1 MRKDKF
7 QNNKAILF
15 SESYSSKNTD
25 KMNKILIV
33 EFWFGVTVTSLTRK
47 CLSKSIEKADEYKNI
62 FILKKLMSLLLV
74 WVELLL

>member
-33 EFWFGVTVTSLTRK
+33 DNFFFFVAEH
-47 CLSKSIEKADEYKNI
+47 
-62 FILKKLMSLLLV
+62 
-74 WVELLL
+74 